1 MVDAM
6 SQALS
11 KMLNEYT
18 FDVEEKIEALPFA
31 LQTENEYAEGVYMD
45 W

>member
-31 LQTENEYAEGVYMD
+31 LQTENEGYGEVYVD